1 MQYPGILQTLS
12 EESLART
19 PQLLTILQTLSGE
32 SSQTPVISLNQLR
45 ALASDRVAAGDST
58 RPGFALPPERLLQT
72 LSFSHFME
80 LMKLDDPLKRVFYE
94 LEAVRGNWTVRV
106 LKRQIGSL
114 LFERTGLSP

>member
-1 MQYPGILQTLS
+1 
-12 EESLART
+12 
-19 PQLLTILQTLSGE
+19 
-32 SSQTPVISLNQLR
+32 
-45 ALASDRVAAGDST
+45 
-58 RPGFALPPERLLQT
+58 
-72 LSFSHFME
+72 ME